1 MYLIVSYLLTAAAA
15 AVVADV
21 SHLFMGMMIG

>member
-15 AVVADV
+15 VVADV
-21 SHLFMGMMIG
+21 SHLFVGMMIG